1 MEKRIVRLTESDLL
15 RIVKRVI
22 REDMGGMDDV
32 HPTYGNLNLGKMSS
46 DEILNL
52 GNTNDEDDFG
62 FESSFCEHC
71 EGTGC
76 EECDGSG
83 MKRNSVVNNEY
94 KDRSMYDP
102 YYDEQG
108 GLDDF
113 DSYRK
118 SNYGRDTKNRSD
130 LNSLYE
136 NKGRRFFNTY
146 QEKSGGRHS
155 TVRRRK

>member
-1 MEKRIVRLTESDLL
+1 MKKRIVRLTESDLL

-32 HPTYGNLNLGKMSS
+32 HPTYGNLNLGNMSS

-62 FESSFCEHC
+62 FESSFCEEC

-94 KDRSMYDP
+94 KNRSMYDR
-102 YYDEQG
+102 QG

-113 DSYRK
+113 DSHRK
-118 SNYGRDTKNRSD
+118 SNYGRDTKNSLD

-136 NKGRRFFNTY
+136 NKDRRFFNSD
-146 QEKSGGRHS
+146 QKKSGGRPS

>member
-1 MEKRIVRLTESDLL
+1 MKKRIVRLTESDLR

-32 HPTYGNLNLGKMSS
+32 HPTYGNLNLNDLSR

-94 KDRSMYDP
+94 K
-102 YYDEQG
+102 G
-108 GLDDF
+108 
-113 DSYRK
+113 K
-118 SNYGRDTKNRSD
+118 SKYGRDTKNRLD
-130 LNSLYE
+130 LNSIDE

-146 QEKSGGRHS
+146 QEKSGGRPS